1 MKRLF
6 IYIYIVL
13 LSITLLFS
21 ACSNKDAESEKG
33 AIEEFTEETG
43 KAVAESIKRPIDRAR
58 ALQEKSAEKVEASDS
73 LLDE

>member
-1 MKRLF
+1 MKRLL
-6 IYIYIVL
+6 IYIYIAVL
-13 LSITLLFS
+13 SFALLFS
-21 ACSNKDAESEKG
+21 ACSNKGAESEKG